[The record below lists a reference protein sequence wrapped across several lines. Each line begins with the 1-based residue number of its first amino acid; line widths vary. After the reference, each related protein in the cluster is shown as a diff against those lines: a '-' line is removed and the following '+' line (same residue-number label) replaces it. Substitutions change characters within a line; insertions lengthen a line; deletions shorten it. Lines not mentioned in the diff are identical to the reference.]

1 MEAPRPDRL
10 PLIGNNLALDFANTA
25 SGRGGPHRLEHLVAP
40 HHLLDWGGKAGLLTP
55 RQRAAAAAQSA
66 AALEWQLK
74 EALALR
80 EAIHQTGTAIA
91 AGRTAPGAALRRLA
105 QSHRAC
111 LAEAEIVP
119 ARGRYAW
126 RWPAGGT
133 AALLGPITLAA
144 VELLGQADPRRIRIC
159 RGEDC
164 GWLFLDIS
172 KAGRRRW
179 CEMGVCGNRAKA
191 KRFAARRREMQDRVD
206 LQT

>member
-25 SGRGGPHRLEHLVAP
+25 SGRGGPQGLEHLAEP
-40 HHLLDWGGKAGLLTP
+40 QHLLDWGVNAGLLTP
-55 RQRAAAAAQSA
+55 RQQAAAAAQSA

-80 EAIHQTGTAIA
+80 EAIHRAGAAIA
-91 AGRTAPGAALRRLA
+91 VGRPAPGAALRRLA

-126 RWPAGGT
+126 HWPGGG
-133 AALLGPITLAA
+133 APALLGPITLAA
-144 VELLGQADPRRIRIC
+144 VELLGQADPRRIRLC

-164 GWLFLDIS
+164 GWLFLDLS

-191 KRFAARRREMQDRVD
+191 RRFAARRRAAAG
-206 LQT
+206 